1 MEMKEEYRQ
10 TEVGVIPSDWDIKPL
25 REISSLK
32 GRIGW
37 QGLKQT
43 EFTMNPNEPYLITG
57 MNFKDGEIRWDEVY
71 HISIERYEVAKEIQL
86 RLNDLLMTKDGTI
99 GKLLFI
105 NTIPYPGSA
114 SLNSHL
120 LLFRPI
126 RNSYYPKF
134 LYYQLAS
141 KAFKDY
147 IEISKS
153 GSTFFGIS
161 QEAVGEYKAFLPT
174 IIEQTAIASALSD
187 SDALISRLEELIA
200 KKRNIK
206 QGAMQELL
214 TGKKRLPWFSGKW
227 EVKKLGEICGKITT
241 GKLDANAM
249 VENGEYRFYTCAKE
263 YYWIDRYAFDT
274 EALLV
279 SGNGANVG
287 YIHHYRGKFNAYQ
300 RTYVLFDFLDDILFI
315 KLFMD
320 RNLQN
325 RIRTEVN
332 AGNTPYIKM
341 DTLAEM
347 EIKIPPT
354 KAEQAAIAKILSDMD
369 AEIEQLEQKLDKY
382 RMIKQGMMQQL
393 LTGKIRLL

>member
-1 MEMKEEYRQ
+1 
-10 TEVGVIPSDWDIKPL
+10 
-25 REISSLK
+25 
-32 GRIGW
+32 
-37 QGLKQT
+37 
-43 EFTMNPNEPYLITG
+43 
-57 MNFKDGEIRWDEVY
+57 
-71 HISIERYEVAKEIQL
+71 
-86 RLNDLLMTKDGTI
+86 
-99 GKLLFI
+99 
-105 NTIPYPGSA
+105 
-114 SLNSHL
+114 
-120 LLFRPI
+120 
-126 RNSYYPKF
+126 
-134 LYYQLAS
+134 
-141 KAFKDY
+141 
-147 IEISKS
+147 
-153 GSTFFGIS
+153 
-161 QEAVGEYKAFLPT
+161 
-174 IIEQTAIASALSD
+174 
-187 SDALISRLEELIA
+187 
-200 KKRNIK
+200 
-206 QGAMQELL
+206 
-214 TGKKRLPWFSGKW
+214 
-227 EVKKLGEICGKITT
+227 
-241 GKLDANAM
+241 M